1 MFESENIYT
10 MLKTAEIFLESKGIF
25 DAKPD
30 AEVLLSSV
38 LKIKRSKLP
47 ILRSKKPTDIQRS
60 RYEHYILRRSKRE
73 PIAYITG
80 FASFMYFEFKVNKDV
95 FIPRPETEILVE
107 SVLEFSKGK
116 TKCSLLDLCTGSGC
130 MAICLE
136 KLGRFRNIVVSD
148 ISQNA
153 IIIARENAQ
162 INSALNIDFIE
173 SDIFS
178 NLSDKVFDV
187 IVANPPYVSYEEY
200 KLLEP
205 ELKYEPKNALV
216 ARDNGLFFYKKI
228 VAEADKYLKEDGV
241 VFVELNANKAES
253 IKLIFLSN
261 GYKDVEIIKDYA
273 GLSRI
278 LMARKGH

>member
-10 MLKTAEIFLESKGIF
+10 MLKTAETFLESKGLF

-30 AEVLLSSV
+30 AEILLSSV
-38 LKIKRSKLP
+38 LEIERSKLP
-47 ILRSKKPTDIQRS
+47 ILRSKKLTNTQRS
-60 RYEHYILRRSKRE
+60 RYEHYILKRSKRE
-73 PIAYITG
+73 PIEYITG
-80 FASFMYFEFKVNKDV
+80 FASFMYFKFKVNKDV

-107 SVLEFSKGK
+107 SVLEFSKEK
-116 TKCSLLDLCTGSGC
+116 NKYSLLDLCTGSGC
-130 MAICLE
+130 IAICLE
-136 KLGRFRNIVVSD
+136 KLGKFRNIVASD
-148 ISQNA
+148 ISLNA
-153 IIIARENAQ
+153 ITIAKENVQ
-162 INSALNIDFIE
+162 INSALNVDFIE

-178 NLSDKVFDV
+178 NVSNKIFDV

-200 KLLEP
+200 ELLEP
-205 ELKYEPKNALV
+205 ELKYEPQNALI

-228 VAEADKYLKEDGV
+228 VAEADKYLKENGV
-241 VFVELNANKAES
+241 IFVELNANKAEN

-278 LMARKGH
+278 LRAGK

>member
-1 MFESENIYT
+1 M
-10 MLKTAEIFLESKGIF
+10 
-25 DAKPD
+25 
-30 AEVLLSSV
+30 
-38 LKIKRSKLP
+38 
-47 ILRSKKPTDIQRS
+47 
-60 RYEHYILRRSKRE
+60 
-73 PIAYITG
+73 
-80 FASFMYFEFKVNKDV
+80 
-95 FIPRPETEILVE
+95 
-107 SVLEFSKGK
+107 
-116 TKCSLLDLCTGSGC
+116 
-130 MAICLE
+130 
-136 KLGRFRNIVVSD
+136 
-148 ISQNA
+148 
-153 IIIARENAQ
+153 
-162 INSALNIDFIE
+162 NIDFIE

-187 IVANPPYVSYEEY
+187 ILANPPYVSYEEY

-278 LMARKGH
+278 LMARKGHWNSFFCNLWVNVKCILIVI